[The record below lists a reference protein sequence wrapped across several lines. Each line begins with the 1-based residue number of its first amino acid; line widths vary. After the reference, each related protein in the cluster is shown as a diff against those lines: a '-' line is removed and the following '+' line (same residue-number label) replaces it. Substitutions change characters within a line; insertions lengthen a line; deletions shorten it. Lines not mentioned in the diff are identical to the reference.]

1 MTNGVGPLRIRPVA
15 SLAAALAVVVAGVSG
30 CLVVEPPGD
39 LPTTP
44 VRRPTIR
51 RSEASPVASFVLGAW
66 PESFVVPVELVDASQ
81 TFQWRVF
88 VDYDPEDRRVEPAVF
103 GASAP
108 NLADRNGNIR
118 LVRATVPAPTDN
130 GRCHVI
136 EFLVAARFL
145 GDLEGRTAH
154 TPAAPGG
161 DSIVWFY
168 SPGGDLAG
176 CPVYSAAIDAGADAS
191 DAGTGGVGTP

>member
-1 MTNGVGPLRIRPVA
+1 MTREASRSRLWPAA
-15 SLAAALAVVVAGVSG
+15 SLAVALAVTASGVSA

-66 PESFVVPVELVDASQ
+66 PESFLVPVELVDASQ

-108 NLADRNGNIR
+108 NLADRNGNVR

-168 SPGGDLAG
+168 SPGGDLSG
-176 CPVYSAAIDAGADAS
+176 CPVYSAAIDAGTDAS
-191 DAGTGGVGTP
+191 DAGTGGDGTP

>member
-1 MTNGVGPLRIRPVA
+1 MPVSA
-15 SLAAALAVVVAGVSG
+15 FALVVAAALTASAASA

-39 LPTTP
+39 LPATP
-44 VRRPTIR
+44 VLRPTIR
-51 RSEASPVASFVLGAW
+51 RSEASPTASFVLGAW
-66 PESFVVPVELVDASQ
+66 PDSFLVPVELVDASQ
-81 TFQWRVF
+81 SFQWRVF

-118 LVRATVPAPTDN
+118 LVRASVPAPTDN
-130 GRCHVI
+130 GRCHVV
-136 EFLVAARFL
+136 EFLVATRFL

-154 TPAAPGG
+154 TPAPPGG

-168 SPGGDLAG
+168 SPGGDLSG
-176 CPVYSAAIDAGADAS
+176 CPVYSSSIDAGADAA
-191 DAGTGGVGTP
+191 DAGGDGAP